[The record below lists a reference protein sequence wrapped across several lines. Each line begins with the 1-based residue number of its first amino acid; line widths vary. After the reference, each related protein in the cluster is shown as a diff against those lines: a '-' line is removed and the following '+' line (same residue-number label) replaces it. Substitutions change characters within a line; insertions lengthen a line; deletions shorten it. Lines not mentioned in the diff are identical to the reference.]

1 MGSNEEVYYYG
12 KHPFLNRF
20 KFPLLIIVGIM
31 ASLAWV
37 IFSTSTSTLSPT
49 ASETDKTN
57 IIAEPADNANPD
69 AVLDPNAI
77 APEVAPVEEVQP
89 IAPAPVPIEEP
100 IFEEPVIPVEPVPAN
115 NSTGSTETEDVDTSS
130 QNSSTTNNI
139 VSYENCTA
147 VWAARNGPI
156 YPSDPGWQNKFDRDN
171 DGTGCDERP

>member
-1 MGSNEEVYYYG
+1 MGNNEEVYYYG

-49 ASETDKTN
+49 ASETDDTN
-57 IIAEPADNANPD
+57 IVAEPADNANPE

-89 IAPAPVPIEEP
+89 VAPPIPVPVEEP
-100 IFEEPVIPVEPVPAN
+100 IFEEPVVPVEPAPAN
-115 NSTGSTETEDVDTSS
+115 DSTSSTGTEAVDTSN
-130 QNSSTTNNI
+130 QNNI
-139 VSYENCTA
+139 AFYENCTA

-171 DGTGCDERP
+171 DDIGCDERP

>member
-49 ASETDKTN
+49 ASETDNTN
-57 IIAEPADNANPD
+57 IIAEPAENANPD

-89 IAPAPVPIEEP
+89 AAPAPVPVEEP
-100 IFEEPVIPVEPVPAN
+100 APFVEQPIENIPAQEAPVQNTEPSPTFTYASCKEVRAAKAN
-115 NSTGSTETEDVDTSS
+115 
-130 QNSSTTNNI
+130 
-139 VSYENCTA
+139 
-147 VWAARNGPI
+147 PI
-156 YPSDPGWQNKFDRDN
+156 RPGDYGWQNDLDGYDN
-171 DGTGCDERP
+171 DNIGCE